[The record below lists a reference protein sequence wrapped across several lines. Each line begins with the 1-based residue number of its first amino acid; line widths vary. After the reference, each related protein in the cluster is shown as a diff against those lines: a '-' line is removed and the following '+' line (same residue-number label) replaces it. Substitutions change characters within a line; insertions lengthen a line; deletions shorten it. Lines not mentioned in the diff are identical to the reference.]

1 MNCSEAKNI
10 SIRAVL
16 ESFSLFPSKE
26 NPRTAF
32 YFAFDR
38 EEKTPSLSVDFINN
52 TAFDFGTGKSY
63 DSISIVQAM
72 KRCSVSDA
80 LKYLEPFDFSF
91 QKQKQN
97 LNLHQNLKVESLPKG
112 YEIID
117 VKEIQHPALLDYL
130 KSRNV
135 EDQKKWVEEVHYR
148 MNDKNYFGIGFKN
161 DSGGYEIRNA
171 YSKICLGKKD
181 STSINNDSKG
191 VRIFEGF
198 FDFLSFKK
206 VENYL
211 EKETSDYII
220 LNSVSMVHKI
230 KKALE
235 NYNNIELYFDNDEAG
250 TRAVELV
257 KNEMKNAED
266 CRVLYSGFK
275 DVNEWLIQNN
285 PREERQI
292 KYRRR

>member
-16 ESFSLFPSKE
+16 ESFSLFPSNE
-26 NPRTAF
+26 NSRTAF
-32 YFAFDR
+32 YLAIDR
-38 EEKTPSLSVDFINN
+38 EEKTPSLSVDFSKN

-63 DSISIVQAM
+63 DSISIVQTM
-72 KRCSVSDA
+72 KKCSVSDA
-80 LKYLEPFDFSF
+80 LKYLEQFNFSF
-91 QKQKQN
+91 QE
-97 LNLHQNLKVESLPKG
+97 QNLKLENLPKG

-117 VKEIQHPALLDYL
+117 VKKIQHPALLDYL
-130 KSRNV
+130 KNRYV
-135 EDQKKWVEEVHYR
+135 EDQKKWVEEMHYR
-148 MNDKNYFGIGFKN
+148 MNDKNHFGIGFKN

-181 STSINNDSKG
+181 ITSIKNDSKD
-191 VRIFEGF
+191 VRVFEGF

-220 LNSVSMVHKI
+220 LNSVSMIYKI
-230 KKALE
+230 KNLLE
-235 NYNNIELYFDNDEAG
+235 NYKNIELYFDNDEAG
-250 TRAVELV
+250 TRAVEMI
-257 KNEMKNAED
+257 KNDLKNAED

-275 DVNEWLIQNN
+275 DLNDWLIQNN
-285 PREERQI
+285 PTEERQV

>member
-26 NPRTAF
+26 NSRTAF
-32 YFAFDR
+32 YFALDR
-38 EEKTPSLSVDFINN
+38 EEKTPSLSVDFIKN

-63 DSISIVQAM
+63 DIISIVQTM

-80 LKYLEPFDFSF
+80 LKYLEQFNFSF
-91 QKQKQN
+91 QKQ
-97 LNLHQNLKVESLPKG
+97 NLKLENIPKG

-135 EDQKKWVEEVHYR
+135 EDLKKWVEEIHYR

-181 STSINNDSKG
+181 ITSIKNDSKD
-191 VRIFEGF
+191 VRVFEGF

-220 LNSVSMVHKI
+220 LNSVSMIHKV
-230 KKALE
+230 KKSLG
-235 NYNNIELYFDNDEAG
+235 NYKNIELYFDNDEAG
-250 TRAVELV
+250 TRAVEIIENDL
-257 KNEMKNAED
+257 KNAED

-275 DVNEWLIQNN
+275 DLNDWLIQNN
-285 PREERQI
+285 PTEERQV
-292 KYRRR
+292 KYRKR

>member
-10 SIRAVL
+10 SIKAVL

-26 NPRTAF
+26 NSRTAF
-32 YFAFDR
+32 YFALDR
-38 EEKTPSLSVDFINN
+38 EEKTPSLSVDFVKN
-52 TAFDFGTGKSY
+52 TAFDFGTGKKY
-63 DSISIVQAM
+63 DVILIVQTM

-80 LKYLEPFDFSF
+80 LKYLEQFNFSF
-91 QKQKQN
+91 QKQ
-97 LNLHQNLKVESLPKG
+97 NLKLENIPKG

-135 EDQKKWVEEVHYR
+135 EDLKKWVEEIHYR

-181 STSINNDSKG
+181 ITSIKNDSKD
-191 VRIFEGF
+191 VRVFEGF

-220 LNSVSMVHKI
+220 LNSVSMIHKI
-230 KKALE
+230 KNE
-235 NYNNIELYFDNDEAG
+235 IGNYKNIELYFDNDEAG
-250 TRAVELV
+250 TRAVEII
-257 KNEMKNAED
+257 KNDLKNAED
-266 CRVLYSGFK
+266 CRVLYSDFK
-275 DVNEWLIQNN
+275 DLNDWLLQNN
-285 PREERQI
+285 PTEERQV

>member
-26 NPRTAF
+26 NSRTAF
-32 YFAFDR
+32 YFALDR
-38 EEKTPSLSVDFINN
+38 DEKTPSLSVDFSKN

-63 DSISIVQAM
+63 DSISIVQTM

-80 LKYLEPFDFSF
+80 LKYLEQFNFSF
-91 QKQKQN
+91 QEQI
-97 LNLHQNLKVESLPKG
+97 LKLENFPKG

-117 VKEIQHPALLDYL
+117 VKKIQHPALLDYL

-135 EDQKKWVEEVHYR
+135 EDQKKWVEEIHYR
-148 MNDKNYFGIGFKN
+148 MNDKNYFGIGVKN
-161 DSGGYEIRNA
+161 NSDGYEIRNA

-181 STSINNDSKG
+181 ITSVKNNSKNLR
-191 VRIFEGF
+191 VFEGF

-211 EKETSDYII
+211 EKEPSDYTI
-220 LNSVSMVHKI
+220 LNSVSMTDKI
-230 KKALE
+230 KNSLG
-235 NYNNIELYFDNDEAG
+235 NYKDIELYFDNDEAG
-250 TRAVELV
+250 TRAVEMI
-257 KNEMKNAED
+257 KNDIKNAED

-275 DVNEWLIQNN
+275 DLNDWLIQNN
-285 PREERQI
+285 PTEERQV

>member
-10 SIRAVL
+10 SIRVVL

-38 EEKTPSLSVDFINN
+38 EEKTPSLSVDFKNN

-91 QKQKQN
+91 QKQN
-97 LNLHQNLKVESLPKG
+97 LNLNLKLENLPKG
-112 YEIID
+112 YVIIY

-148 MNDKNYFGIGFKN
+148 MNDKNYFGIGIKN

-181 STSINNDSKG
+181 ITSIKNDSKE
-191 VRIFEGF
+191 VKIFEGF

-206 VENYL
+206 IENYL

-220 LNSVSMVHKI
+220 LNSVSMIHKI

-235 NYNNIELYFDNDEAG
+235 NYNNIELYFDNDDTG

-257 KNEMKNAED
+257 KNEIKNTED

-285 PREERQI
+285 QKEERHL

>member
-26 NPRTAF
+26 NSRTAF
-32 YFAFDR
+32 YFALDR
-38 EEKTPSLSVDFINN
+38 EEKTPSLSVDFIKN

-63 DSISIVQAM
+63 DIISIVQTM

-80 LKYLEPFDFSF
+80 LKYLEQFNFSF
-91 QKQKQN
+91 QKQ
-97 LNLHQNLKVESLPKG
+97 NLKLENIPKG

-135 EDQKKWVEEVHYR
+135 EDQKKWVEEIHYR

-181 STSINNDSKG
+181 ITSIKNDSKD
-191 VRIFEGF
+191 VRVFEGF

-220 LNSVSMVHKI
+220 LNSVSMIHKI
-230 KKALE
+230 KNE
-235 NYNNIELYFDNDEAG
+235 IGNYKNIELYFDNDDAG
-250 TRAVELV
+250 TRAVEII
-257 KNEMKNAED
+257 KSINPTSED
-266 CRVLYSGFK
+266 RRILYSDFK
-275 DVNEWLIQNN
+275 DLNDWLVHEN
-285 PREERQI
+285 PSNVRQV

>member
-10 SIRAVL
+10 SIKAVL
-16 ESFSLFPSKE
+16 ESFSFFPSKE
-26 NPRTAF
+26 NSRTAF
-32 YFAFDR
+32 YFALDR
-38 EEKTPSLSVDFINN
+38 EEKTPSLSVDFIKN

-63 DSISIVQAM
+63 DSISIVQAV
-72 KRCSVSDA
+72 KKCSVSDA
-80 LKYLEPFDFSF
+80 LKYLEQFNFSF
-91 QKQKQN
+91 QKQ
-97 LNLHQNLKVESLPKG
+97 NLKLENLPKG

-117 VKEIQHPALLDYL
+117 VKEIQHPALIHYL

-135 EDQKKWVEEVHYR
+135 EDQKKWVEEIHYR
-148 MNDKNYFGIGFKN
+148 MNDKNHFGIGFKN

-181 STSINNDSKG
+181 ITSIKNDSKD
-191 VRIFEGF
+191 VRVFEGF

-220 LNSVSMVHKI
+220 LNSVSMIHKI
-230 KKALE
+230 KNE
-235 NYNNIELYFDNDEAG
+235 IGNYKNIELYFDNDEAG
-250 TRAVELV
+250 TRAVEII
-257 KNEMKNAED
+257 KNDLKNAED
-266 CRVLYSGFK
+266 CRVLYSDFK
-275 DVNEWLIQNN
+275 DLNDWLLQNN
-285 PREERQI
+285 PTEERQV

>member
-26 NPRTAF
+26 NSRTAF
-32 YFAFDR
+32 YFALDR
-38 EEKTPSLSVDFINN
+38 EEKTPSLSVDFIKN

-63 DSISIVQAM
+63 DNISIVQAM
-72 KRCSVSDA
+72 KKCSVSDA
-80 LKYLEPFDFSF
+80 LKYLEQFNFSF
-91 QKQKQN
+91 QKQ
-97 LNLHQNLKVESLPKG
+97 NLKSEILPKC
-112 YEIID
+112 YEIIE
-117 VKEIQHPALLDYL
+117 VKEVQHPALLEYL

-135 EDQKKWVEEVHYR
+135 KDQKQWIEEIHYR

-181 STSINNDSKG
+181 ITSVKSRSNS

-198 FDFLSFKK
+198 FDFLSFKN

-211 EKETSDYII
+211 EKEPSDYTI
-220 LNSVSMVHKI
+220 LNSVSMIHLI
-230 KKALE
+230 KTE
-235 NYNNIELYFDNDEAG
+235 IGNYKNIELYFDNDDAG
-250 TRAVELV
+250 TRAVEII
-257 KNEMKNAED
+257 KSINPTSED
-266 CRVLYSGFK
+266 CRILYSDFK
-275 DVNEWLIQNN
+275 DLNDWLVHEN
-285 PREERQI
+285 PSNVRQV

>member
-91 QKQKQN
+91 QKQN
-97 LNLHQNLKVESLPKG
+97 LNLNQNLKLESLPKG

-117 VKEIQHPALLDYL
+117 FKEIQHPALLDYL

-148 MNDKNYFGIGFKN
+148 INDKNYFGIGFKN

-250 TRAVELV
+250 TRAVEMV

>member
-10 SIRAVL
+10 SIKAVL

-26 NPRTAF
+26 NSRTAF
-32 YFAFDR
+32 YFALDR
-38 EEKTPSLSVDFINN
+38 EEKTPSLSVDFIKN

-63 DSISIVQAM
+63 DSISIVQTM
-72 KRCSVSDA
+72 KKCSVSDA
-80 LKYLEPFDFSF
+80 LKYLEQFNFSF
-91 QKQKQN
+91 QKQ
-97 LNLHQNLKVESLPKG
+97 NLKLENLPKG

-117 VKEIQHPALLDYL
+117 VKEIQHPALIHYL

-135 EDQKKWVEEVHYR
+135 EDQKKWVEEIHYR

-171 YSKICLGKKD
+171 YSKICLDKKD
-181 STSINNDSKG
+181 ITSIKNDSKD

-220 LNSVSMVHKI
+220 LNSVSMIHKI
-230 KKALE
+230 KNE
-235 NYNNIELYFDNDEAG
+235 IGNYKNIELYFDNDEAG
-250 TRAVELV
+250 TRAVEII
-257 KNEMKNAED
+257 KNDLKNAED
-266 CRVLYSGFK
+266 CRVLYSDFK
-275 DVNEWLIQNN
+275 DLNDWLLQNN
-285 PREERQI
+285 PTEERQV

>member
-10 SIRAVL
+10 SIKAVL
-16 ESFSLFPSKE
+16 ESFSFFPSKE
-26 NPRTAF
+26 NSRTAF
-32 YFAFDR
+32 YFALDR
-38 EEKTPSLSVDFINN
+38 EEKTPSLSVDFIKN

-63 DSISIVQAM
+63 DSISIVQAV
-72 KRCSVSDA
+72 KKCSVSDA
-80 LKYLEPFDFSF
+80 LKYLEQFNFSF
-91 QKQKQN
+91 QKQ
-97 LNLHQNLKVESLPKG
+97 NLKLENLPKG

-117 VKEIQHPALLDYL
+117 VKEIQHPALIHYL

-135 EDQKKWVEEVHYR
+135 EDQKKWVEEIHYR

-171 YSKICLGKKD
+171 YSKICLDKKD
-181 STSINNDSKG
+181 ITSIKNDSKD

-220 LNSVSMVHKI
+220 LNSVSMIHKI
-230 KKALE
+230 KNE
-235 NYNNIELYFDNDEAG
+235 IGNYKNIELYFDNDEAG
-250 TRAVELV
+250 TRAVEII
-257 KNEMKNAED
+257 KNDLKNAED
-266 CRVLYSGFK
+266 CRVLYSDFK
-275 DVNEWLIQNN
+275 DLNDWLLQNN
-285 PREERQI
+285 PTEERQV

>member
-16 ESFSLFPSKE
+16 ESFSLNPSKE
-26 NPRTAF
+26 NSRTAF
-32 YFAFDR
+32 YFALDR
-38 EEKTPSLSVDFINN
+38 EEKTPSLSVDFSKN
-52 TAFDFGTGKSY
+52 TAFDFGTGKNY
-63 DSISIVQAM
+63 DSISIVQTM
-72 KRCSVSDA
+72 KGCSVSDA
-80 LKYLEPFDFSF
+80 LKYLEQFNFSF
-91 QKQKQN
+91 QE
-97 LNLHQNLKVESLPKG
+97 QNLKLENLPKG

-130 KSRNV
+130 KNRNV
-135 EDQKKWVEEVHYR
+135 EDQKKWVEEIHYR

-181 STSINNDSKG
+181 ITSLKNDSKD

-211 EKETSDYII
+211 EKQRSDYII
-220 LNSVSMVHKI
+220 LNSVFMINKI
-230 KKALE
+230 KNDLG
-235 NYNNIELYFDNDEAG
+235 NYQNIELYFDNDDAG
-250 TRAVELV
+250 TRAVEIIKTDL
-257 KNEMKNAED
+257 KNAED
-266 CRVLYSGFK
+266 CRILYSSFK
-275 DVNEWLIQNN
+275 DLNDWLIQNN
-285 PREERQI
+285 PTEERQV

>member
-10 SIRAVL
+10 SIRVVL
-16 ESFSLFPSKE
+16 ERFSLFPSKE

-32 YFAFDR
+32 YFAIDR

-52 TAFDFGTGKSY
+52 TSFDFGTGKSY

-91 QKQKQN
+91 QKQN
-97 LNLHQNLKVESLPKG
+97 LNLNQNLKLESLPKG

-117 VKEIQHPALLDYL
+117 VKEIQHRALLDYL

-135 EDQKKWVEEVHYR
+135 EVQKKWVEEVHYR
-148 MNDKNYFGIGFKN
+148 MNVRNYFGIGFKN

-181 STSINNDSKG
+181 STSIKNDSKE

-235 NYNNIELYFDNDEAG
+235 NYNSIELYFDNDEAG

-257 KNEMKNAED
+257 KNEIKNAED

-285 PREERQI
+285 PREEKQI

>member
-10 SIRAVL
+10 SIKAVL

-26 NPRTAF
+26 NSRTAF
-32 YFAFDR
+32 YFALDR
-38 EEKTPSLSVDFINN
+38 EEKTPSLSVDFIKN

-72 KRCSVSDA
+72 KRCSISDA
-80 LKYLEPFDFSF
+80 LKYLEQFNFSF
-91 QKQKQN
+91 QE
-97 LNLHQNLKVESLPKG
+97 QNLKLENIPKG

-135 EDQKKWVEEVHYR
+135 EDQKKWVEEIHYR

-181 STSINNDSKG
+181 ITSIKNDSKD
-191 VRIFEGF
+191 VRVFEGF

-220 LNSVSMVHKI
+220 LNSVSMIHKI
-230 KKALE
+230 KKSLE
-235 NYNNIELYFDNDEAG
+235 NYKNIELYFDNDQAG
-250 TRAVELV
+250 TRAVEMI
-257 KNEMKNAED
+257 KNDIKNAAD

-275 DVNEWLIQNN
+275 DLNDWLIQNN
-285 PREERQI
+285 PTEERQE

>member
-38 EEKTPSLSVDFINN
+38 EEKTPSLSVDFKNN

-91 QKQKQN
+91 QKQN
-97 LNLHQNLKVESLPKG
+97 LNLNQNLKLESLPKG

-117 VKEIQHPALLDYL
+117 FKEIQHPALLDYL

-181 STSINNDSKG
+181 ITSIKNDSKE

-257 KNEMKNAED
+257 KNEMKSAED
-266 CRVLYSGFK
+266 GRILYSGFK

-285 PREERQI
+285 PREERHL

>member
-26 NPRTAF
+26 NSRIAF
-32 YFAFDR
+32 YFALDR
-38 EEKTPSLSVDFINN
+38 EEKTPSLSVDFSKN

-63 DSISIVQAM
+63 DSISIVQTM
-72 KRCSVSDA
+72 RRCSVSDA
-80 LKYLEPFDFSF
+80 LKYLEQFNFSF
-91 QKQKQN
+91 QE
-97 LNLHQNLKVESLPKG
+97 QNLKLENLPKG
-112 YEIID
+112 YEIIG

-135 EDQKKWVEEVHYR
+135 EDQKKRVEEIHYR
-148 MNDKNYFGIGFKN
+148 MNDKNYFGIAFKN
-161 DSGGYEIRNA
+161 DSGGYEIRNT

-181 STSINNDSKG
+181 ITSIKNNSKN
-191 VRIFEGF
+191 VRVFEGF

-211 EKETSDYII
+211 EKEPSDYTI
-220 LNSVSMVHKI
+220 LNSVSMTHKI
-230 KKALE
+230 KNSLG
-235 NYNNIELYFDNDEAG
+235 NYKNIELYFDNDEAG
-250 TRAVELV
+250 TRAVEMI
-257 KNEMKNAED
+257 KNDLKNAED

-275 DVNEWLIQNN
+275 DLNDWLIQNN
-285 PREERQI
+285 PTEERQV

>member
-10 SIRAVL
+10 SIKAVL
-16 ESFSLFPSKE
+16 ESFSFFPSKE
-26 NPRTAF
+26 NSRTAF
-32 YFAFDR
+32 YFALDR
-38 EEKTPSLSVDFINN
+38 EEKTPSLSVDFIKN

-63 DSISIVQAM
+63 DSISIVQAV
-72 KRCSVSDA
+72 KKCSVSDA
-80 LKYLEPFDFSF
+80 LKYLEQFNFSF
-91 QKQKQN
+91 QKQ
-97 LNLHQNLKVESLPKG
+97 NLKLENLPKG

-117 VKEIQHPALLDYL
+117 VKQIQHPVLLDYL

-135 EDQKKWVEEVHYR
+135 EDQKKWVEEIHYR

-171 YSKICLGKKD
+171 YSKICLDKKD
-181 STSINNDSKG
+181 ITSIKNDSKD

-220 LNSVSMVHKI
+220 LNSVTMIHKI
-230 KKALE
+230 KNSLG
-235 NYNNIELYFDNDEAG
+235 NYKNIELYFDNDDAG
-250 TRAVELV
+250 TRAVEMIKTDL
-257 KNEMKNAED
+257 KNAED
-266 CRVLYSGFK
+266 FRVLYSDFK
-275 DVNEWLIQNN
+275 DLNDWLIQNN
-285 PREERQI
+285 PTEERQV

>member
-10 SIRAVL
+10 SIRSVL
-16 ESFSLFPSKE
+16 ESLSLFPSKE

-32 YFAFDR
+32 YFALDR
-38 EEKTPSLSVDFINN
+38 EEKTPSLSVDFIKN
-52 TAFDFGTGKSY
+52 TAFDFGTGKNY
-63 DSISIVQAM
+63 DSISIVQAI
-72 KRCSVSDA
+72 KRCSISDA
-80 LKYLEPFDFSF
+80 LKYLEQFNFSF
-91 QKQKQN
+91 QKQ
-97 LNLHQNLKVESLPKG
+97 NLKLKNLPKS

-135 EDQKKWVEEVHYR
+135 EDQTKWVEEIHYR
-148 MNDKNYFGIGFKN
+148 MNNKNYFGIGFKN

-181 STSINNDSKG
+181 ITSIKNNSKN
-191 VRIFEGF
+191 VRVFEGF

-211 EKETSDYII
+211 QKETSDYLI
-220 LNSVSMVHKI
+220 LNSVSMIHKI
-230 KKALE
+230 KNLLG
-235 NYNNIELYFDNDEAG
+235 NYKNIELYFDNDDAG
-250 TRAVELV
+250 TRAVEMIKTDL
-257 KNEMKNAED
+257 KNAED
-266 CRVLYSGFK
+266 FRVLYSDFK
-275 DVNEWLIQNN
+275 DLNDWLIQNN
-285 PREERQI
+285 PTEERQV

>member
-10 SIRAVL
+10 SIRVVL

-26 NPRTAF
+26 NSRTAF
-32 YFAFDR
+32 YFALDR
-38 EEKTPSLSVDFINN
+38 EEKTPSLSVDFIKN

-63 DSISIVQAM
+63 DIISIVQTM

-80 LKYLEPFDFSF
+80 LKYLEQFNFSF
-91 QKQKQN
+91 QKQ
-97 LNLHQNLKVESLPKG
+97 NLKLENLPKG
-112 YEIID
+112 YELID

-130 KSRNV
+130 KNRNV
-135 EDQKKWVEEVHYR
+135 EDQKKWVEEIHYR
-148 MNDKNYFGIGFKN
+148 MNDKNYFGIGFNN

-181 STSINNDSKG
+181 ITSIKNDSKD
-191 VRIFEGF
+191 VRVFEGF

-220 LNSVSMVHKI
+220 LNSVSMIHKV
-230 KKALE
+230 KNSLG
-235 NYNNIELYFDNDEAG
+235 NYKNIELYFDNDEAG
-250 TRAVELV
+250 TRAVEMI
-257 KNEMKNAED
+257 KNDLKNAED

-275 DVNEWLIQNN
+275 DLNDWLIQEN
-285 PREERQI
+285 PSNERQL
-292 KYRRR
+292 KYKRR

>member
-10 SIRAVL
+10 SIKAVL
-16 ESFSLFPSKE
+16 ESFSFFPSKE
-26 NPRTAF
+26 NSRTAF
-32 YFAFDR
+32 YFALDR
-38 EEKTPSLSVDFINN
+38 EEKTPSLSVDFIKN

-63 DSISIVQAM
+63 DSISIVQAV
-72 KRCSVSDA
+72 KKCSVSDA
-80 LKYLEPFDFSF
+80 LKYLEQFNFSF
-91 QKQKQN
+91 QKQ
-97 LNLHQNLKVESLPKG
+97 NLKLENLPKG

-117 VKEIQHPALLDYL
+117 VKEIQHPALIHYL

-135 EDQKKWVEEVHYR
+135 EDQKKWVEEIHYR

-171 YSKICLGKKD
+171 YSKICLDKKD
-181 STSINNDSKG
+181 ITSIKNDSKD

-220 LNSVSMVHKI
+220 LNSVSMIYKI
-230 KKALE
+230 KNLLE
-235 NYNNIELYFDNDEAG
+235 NYKNIELYFDNDEAG
-250 TRAVELV
+250 TRAVEMI
-257 KNEMKNAED
+257 KNDLKNAED
-266 CRVLYSGFK
+266 CRILYSSFK
-275 DVNEWLIQNN
+275 DLNDWLIQKN
-285 PREERQI
+285 PTEERQV

>member
-38 EEKTPSLSVDFINN
+38 EEKTPSVSVDFINN

-91 QKQKQN
+91 QKQN
-97 LNLHQNLKVESLPKG
+97 LNLNQNLKLESLPKG

-117 VKEIQHPALLDYL
+117 FKEI
-130 KSRNV
+130 
-135 EDQKKWVEEVHYR
+135 
-148 MNDKNYFGIGFKN
+148 
-161 DSGGYEIRNA
+161 
-171 YSKICLGKKD
+171 
-181 STSINNDSKG
+181 
-191 VRIFEGF
+191 
-198 FDFLSFKK
+198 
-206 VENYL
+206 
-211 EKETSDYII
+211 
-220 LNSVSMVHKI
+220 
-230 KKALE
+230 
-235 NYNNIELYFDNDEAG
+235 
-250 TRAVELV
+250 
-257 KNEMKNAED
+257 
-266 CRVLYSGFK
+266 
-275 DVNEWLIQNN
+275 
-285 PREERQI
+285 
-292 KYRRR
+292 

>member
-16 ESFSLFPSKE
+16 ESFSLFPSNE
-26 NPRTAF
+26 NSRTAF
-32 YFAFDR
+32 YLAIDR
-38 EEKTPSLSVDFINN
+38 EEKTPSLSVDFSKN

-63 DSISIVQAM
+63 DSISIVQTM
-72 KRCSVSDA
+72 KKCSVSDA
-80 LKYLEPFDFSF
+80 LKYLEQFNFSF
-91 QKQKQN
+91 QE
-97 LNLHQNLKVESLPKG
+97 QNLKLENLPKG

-117 VKEIQHPALLDYL
+117 VKKIQHPALLDYL
-130 KSRNV
+130 KNRYV
-135 EDQKKWVEEVHYR
+135 EDQKKWVEEMHYR
-148 MNDKNYFGIGFKN
+148 MNDKNHFGIGFKN
-161 DSGGYEIRNA
+161 DSGGYEIRDA

-181 STSINNDSKG
+181 ITSIKNDSKD
-191 VRIFEGF
+191 VRVFEGF

-220 LNSVSMVHKI
+220 LNSVSMIYKI
-230 KKALE
+230 KNLLE
-235 NYNNIELYFDNDEAG
+235 NYKNIELYFDNDEAG
-250 TRAVELV
+250 TRAVEMI
-257 KNEMKNAED
+257 KNDLKNAED

-275 DVNEWLIQNN
+275 DLNDWLIQNN
-285 PREERQI
+285 PTEERQV

>member
-26 NPRTAF
+26 NSRTAF
-32 YFAFDR
+32 YFALDR
-38 EEKTPSLSVDFINN
+38 EEKTPSLSVDFSKN

-63 DSISIVQAM
+63 DIISIVQTM

-80 LKYLEPFDFSF
+80 LKYLEQFNFSF
-91 QKQKQN
+91 QKQ
-97 LNLHQNLKVESLPKG
+97 NLKLENIPKG

-135 EDQKKWVEEVHYR
+135 EDLKKWVEEIHYR

-181 STSINNDSKG
+181 ITSIKNDSKD
-191 VRIFEGF
+191 VRVFEGF

-220 LNSVSMVHKI
+220 LNSVSMIHKI
-230 KKALE
+230 KNLLG
-235 NYNNIELYFDNDEAG
+235 NYKNIELYFDNDDAG
-250 TRAVELV
+250 TRAVEII
-257 KNEMKNAED
+257 KNDLKNAED
-266 CRVLYSGFK
+266 CRLLYSGFK
-275 DVNEWLIQNN
+275 DLNDWLIQNN
-285 PREERQI
+285 PTEERQV

>member
-26 NPRTAF
+26 NSRTAF
-32 YFAFDR
+32 YFALDR
-38 EEKTPSLSVDFINN
+38 EEKTPSLSVDFIKN

-63 DSISIVQAM
+63 DIISIVQTM

-80 LKYLEPFDFSF
+80 LKYLEQFNFSF
-91 QKQKQN
+91 QKQ
-97 LNLHQNLKVESLPKG
+97 NLKLENLPKS

-135 EDQKKWVEEVHYR
+135 EDLKKWVEEIHYR

-181 STSINNDSKG
+181 ITSIKNDSKD
-191 VRIFEGF
+191 VRVFEGF

-220 LNSVSMVHKI
+220 LNSVSMIHKI
-230 KKALE
+230 KNLLG
-235 NYNNIELYFDNDEAG
+235 NYKNIELYFDNDDAG
-250 TRAVELV
+250 TRAVEII
-257 KNEMKNAED
+257 KNDLKNAED
-266 CRVLYSGFK
+266 CRLLYSGFK
-275 DVNEWLIQNN
+275 DLNDWLIQNN
-285 PREERQI
+285 PTEGRQV

>member
-10 SIRAVL
+10 SIKAVL

-26 NPRTAF
+26 NSRTAF
-32 YFAFDR
+32 YFALDR
-38 EEKTPSLSVDFINN
+38 EEKTPSLSVDFSKN
-52 TAFDFGTGKSY
+52 TAFDFGIGKKY
-63 DSISIVQAM
+63 DVILIAQTM

-80 LKYLEPFDFSF
+80 LKYLEQFNFSF
-91 QKQKQN
+91 QKQ
-97 LNLHQNLKVESLPKG
+97 NLKSVNLPKG

-135 EDQKKWVEEVHYR
+135 EDQKKWIEEIHYR
-148 MNDKNYFGIGFKN
+148 MNNKNYFGIGFKN

-171 YSKICLGKKD
+171 YSKICLDKKD
-181 STSINNDSKG
+181 ITSIKNDSKD
-191 VRIFEGF
+191 VRVFEGF

-220 LNSVSMVHKI
+220 LNSVSMIHKI
-230 KKALE
+230 KNLLG
-235 NYNNIELYFDNDEAG
+235 NYKNIELYFDNDEAG
-250 TRAVELV
+250 TRAVEMI
-257 KNEMKNAED
+257 KIEMDNVED

-275 DVNEWLIQNN
+275 DLNDWLIQNN
-285 PREERQI
+285 PTEERQV
-292 KYRRR
+292 KYRKR

>member
-10 SIRAVL
+10 SIKAVL

-26 NPRTAF
+26 NSRTSF
-32 YFAFDR
+32 YFALDR
-38 EEKTPSLSVDFINN
+38 EEKTPSLSVDFSKN

-80 LKYLEPFDFSF
+80 LKYLEQFNFSF
-91 QKQKQN
+91 QKQ
-97 LNLHQNLKVESLPKG
+97 NLKLKNLPKS

-135 EDQKKWVEEVHYR
+135 EDQTKWVEEIHYR
-148 MNDKNYFGIGFKN
+148 MNNKNYFGIGFKN

-181 STSINNDSKG
+181 ITSIKNNSKN
-191 VRIFEGF
+191 VRVFEGF

-211 EKETSDYII
+211 EKEPSDYLI
-220 LNSVSMVHKI
+220 LNSVSMTLKI
-230 KKALE
+230 KNSLG
-235 NYNNIELYFDNDEAG
+235 NYKNIELYFDNDEAG
-250 TRAVELV
+250 TRAVEMIENDL
-257 KNEMKNAED
+257 KNAED

-275 DVNEWLIQNN
+275 DLNDWLIQNN
-285 PREERQI
+285 PTEERQV

>member
-32 YFAFDR
+32 YFALDR
-38 EEKTPSLSVDFINN
+38 EEKTPSLSVDFIKN

-63 DSISIVQAM
+63 DSISIVQAV
-72 KRCSVSDA
+72 KKCSISDA
-80 LKYLEPFDFSF
+80 LKYLEQFNFSF
-91 QKQKQN
+91 QKQ
-97 LNLHQNLKVESLPKG
+97 NLKLEILSKA
-112 YEIID
+112 YEIIG
-117 VKEIQHPALLDYL
+117 VKEIQHPALIEYL

-135 EDQKKWVEEVHYR
+135 EDQKKLIEEIHYR

-171 YSKICLGKKD
+171 FSKICLGKKD
-181 STSINNDSKG
+181 ITSIKSGSNS
-191 VRIFEGF
+191 VQIFEGF
-198 FDFLSFKK
+198 FDYLSFKN

-211 EKETSDYII
+211 EKEPSDYII
-220 LNSVSMVHKI
+220 LNSVSMIHTI
-230 KKALE
+230 KTE
-235 NYNNIELYFDNDEAG
+235 IGNYKNIELYFDNDDAG
-250 TRAVELV
+250 TRAF
-257 KNEMKNAED
+257 EMIKSINSNAED
-266 CRVLYSGFK
+266 CRLLYSDFK
-275 DVNEWLIQNN
+275 DLNDWLINTNQSNV
-285 PREERQI
+285 RQV